1 MQKLEQLQHMPFP
14 VYTDSKLNT
23 DKQKLNLFNVFYFQ
37 LRNNYYSQI
46 VMGTEANL
54 SHAIIIQ
61 QNSVNT
67 VTNVGC
73 INWVAVLTRVFYKKM
88 YGGFARWQKKNYPNN
103 EVAVRQ
109 GFNVLLFCTSPY
121 CMPLLAQYYAIFE
134 LNLKILFFLPDMWM
148 ICILQTGCLSCTE
161 FQFDN

>member
-61 QNSVNT
+61 
-67 VTNVGC
+67 
-73 INWVAVLTRVFYKKM
+73 
-88 YGGFARWQKKNYPNN
+88 
-103 EVAVRQ
+103 
-109 GFNVLLFCTSPY
+109 
-121 CMPLLAQYYAIFE
+121 
-134 LNLKILFFLPDMWM
+134 
-148 ICILQTGCLSCTE
+148 
-161 FQFDN
+161 